1 MSTNKCHL
9 NSKSNYT
16 KLIIANRK
24 KNSTYLLIRVR
35 PNLKLN
41 QEKCV
46 TEKLHAKISI
56 WNNYQQ
62 FILLLK
68 KRFSE

>member
-1 MSTNKCHL
+1 MSTNECHL

-24 KNSTYLLIRVR
+24 KNGTYLLIRVR

-46 TEKLHAKISI
+46 KEKLLAKISI

>member
-1 MSTNKCHL
+1 MSTNECHL

-16 KLIIANRK
+16 KLIIANKK

-46 TEKLHAKISI
+46 KEKLLAKISI
-56 WNNYQQ
+56 
-62 FILLLK
+62 
-68 KRFSE
+68 